1 MAWEWVRMK
10 EGQATLPAG
19 KRAGT
24 RGGLPL
30 HAGSRIEDLRNLSS
44 PDFDFRKLIRLCEER
59 NTAYNNGCYFA
70 ARSNGAACSS
80 QFYACSHVLSA
91 MRLPE
96 DQKAG
101 ALRLSWRHLTPTPD
115 FAGMVQCIRAL
126 EVPIATCHRR

>member
-1 MAWEWVRMK
+1 MGAHERGPSNVSGRQTCRYAWRL
-10 EGQATLPAG
+10 AAS
-19 KRAGT
+19 AD
-24 RGGLPL
+24 
-30 HAGSRIEDLRNLSS
+30 SRIDDLRNLSS
-44 PDFDFRKLIRLCEER
+44 PDFDFRKLIRLCEEL

-70 ARSNGAACSS
+70 ALPNGAACSS
-80 QFYACSHVLSA
+80 QFYTCSHVLSA

-126 EVPIATCHRR
+126 EVPAATG

>member
-1 MAWEWVRMK
+1 MK

-30 HAGSRIEDLRNLSS
+30 LAGSRIDDLRNLSS
-44 PDFDFRKLIRLCEER
+44 PDFDFRKLIRLCEEL

-70 ARSNGAACSS
+70 ALSNGAACSS
-80 QFYACSHVLSA
+80 QFYTCSHVLSA